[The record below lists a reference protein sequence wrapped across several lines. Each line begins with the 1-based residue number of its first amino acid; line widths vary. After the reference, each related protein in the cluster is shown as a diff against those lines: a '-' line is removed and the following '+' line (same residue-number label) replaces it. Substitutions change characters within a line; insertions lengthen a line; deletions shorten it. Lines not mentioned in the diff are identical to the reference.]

1 MNLAA
6 VITGSSGGVGRGI
19 VAAFREAGWRTI
31 GVDHPRAEPSGADV
45 DEAVDLRT
53 LATDSS
59 AGAAAVA
66 RIRASAGSVRIAC
79 LVNNAAVQRLGSV
92 ADARLD
98 DVRETM
104 DVNLVAP
111 FMLAQM
117 LLPDLEAAGGS
128 IVNVSSVHAA
138 ATKAGF
144 VAYAA
149 SKAGISGLTRA
160 MAVDLG
166 GRVRVNAI
174 ELAATDTPMLAA
186 GFAGRPAEFVAL
198 ARCHPVGRLASPAEV
213 GRIAAFLADPVSAGF
228 VTGCCMRVDGGVSSR
243 LHDPL

>member
-1 MNLAA
+1 MTLAA

-31 GVDHPRAEPSGADV
+31 GIDRPRAEPSGAEV
-45 DEAVDLRT
+45 DEAVDLRA
-53 LATDSS
+53 LASDSS
-59 AGAAAVA
+59 AGAVAIA
-66 RIRASAGSVRIAC
+66 RIRAAAGSARIAC

-92 ADARLD
+92 ADARLE

-111 FMLAQM
+111 LILAQL

-128 IVNVSSVHAA
+128 IVNVSSVHAS

-149 SKAGISGLTRA
+149 SKAGLSGLTRA

-186 GFAGRPAEFVAL
+186 GFTGRSSEFAAL
-198 ARCHPVGRLASPAEV
+198 ARCHPVGRVALPAEV
-213 GRIAAFLADPVSAGF
+213 GRIAAFLANPASAGF
-228 VTGCCMRVDGGVSSR
+228 VTGCCMRVDGGVTSR